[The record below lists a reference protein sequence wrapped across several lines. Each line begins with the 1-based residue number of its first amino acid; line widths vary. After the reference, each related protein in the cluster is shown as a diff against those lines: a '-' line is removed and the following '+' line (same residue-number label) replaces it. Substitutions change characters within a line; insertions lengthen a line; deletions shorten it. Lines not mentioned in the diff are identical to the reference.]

1 MALLDELDILKTSSS
16 TYSDVYS
23 EDGDPVKSFANST
36 IIDEYA
42 LEDITIVTPNQN
54 VSLKAMMI
62 EISYYEDIFN
72 CSTSGHILVKDS
84 ISLIESLGLC
94 GNEFI
99 KLVFKKSNKS
109 SVQFF
114 RYFRI
119 YRVSERTLDNLGS
132 ETYTIHFCSE
142 ELFLSEQVKISKSYK
157 NKQIS
162 AIINDVL
169 KNYLKIPQNR
179 INVDASDGLYDIII
193 PYKKP
198 FEAINW
204 LINLAQPLGKEGA
217 DYLFYEN
224 QHGFNFVSLQKL
236 FEKDIYSEYTF
247 NPNNA
252 GSLDGVT
259 ELNRTFYSIKSYK
272 FLDTFDSLYGV
283 VTGAFANRVL
293 VIDPLT
299 REFRDVKFD
308 YSKYFNS
315 TNKLN
320 KAPVIGSIKNRLGKA
335 PHENHDSVFKIV
347 NSNYR
352 QKFATYLKD
361 KPSEISN
368 DIMAEI
374 FVPFRTAQIALS
386 TYSRIRLNLTGDPQ
400 LSVGQVIK
408 VNLPSNVSEDGN
420 YRENK
425 EYTNPYSSGKYIITS
440 VRHIID
446 TKFRYE
452 TVIEIAKESFSKE
465 FSSSETNSEF
475 ATAKKGNK

>member
-1 MALLDELDILKTSSS
+1 MALLDELDILNVSSS
-16 TYSDVYS
+16 VYS
-23 EDGDPVKSFANST
+23 ELADPVESFKNST
-36 IIDEYA
+36 VIDEYS
-42 LEDITIVTPNQN
+42 LEDITIVTPVQN

-72 CSTSGHILVKDS
+72 CSTSGHVLVKDS

-99 KLVFKKSNKS
+99 KLVFRKSNKS
-109 SVQFF
+109 NVQFF
-114 RYFRI
+114 RYFRV
-119 YRVSERTLDNLGS
+119 YRVSERTLDNLGT

-142 ELFLSEQVKISKSYK
+142 ELFLSEQIKVSKSYK

-162 AIINDVL
+162 SIINDVL
-169 KNYLKIPQNR
+169 KNYLKIPNNR

-193 PYKKP
+193 PFKKP

-217 DYLFYEN
+217 DYLFFEN
-224 QHGFNFVSLQKL
+224 QDGFNFVSLQKL
-236 FEKDIYSEYTF
+236 FEKKIYSEYVF

-252 GSLDGVT
+252 GRLNDTT
-259 ELNRTFYSIKSYK
+259 ELNRSFYTIKSYK

-293 VIDPLT
+293 VVDSLT

-320 KAPVIGSIKNRLGKA
+320 KAPVIGQIKNRLGKT
-335 PHENHDSVFKIV
+335 PNENFDSVFKVV

-361 KPSEISN
+361 KPSEVTN

-386 TYSRIRLNLTGDPQ
+386 TYSRIRLSLTGDPQ
-400 LSVGQVIK
+400 LSVGQIIK
-408 VNLPSNVSEDGN
+408 VNLPSNVSDSGD

-425 EYTNPYSSGKYIITS
+425 EFINPYSSGKYLITS

-465 FSSSETNSEF
+465 FPSSENNEEF

>member
-1 MALLDELDILKTSSS
+1 MALLDELDILNVSSS
-16 TYSDVYS
+16 VYR
-23 EDGDPVKSFANST
+23 ELADPVDSFKNST
-36 IIDEYA
+36 VIDEYS
-42 LEDITIVTPNQN
+42 LEDITIVTPVQN

-72 CSTSGHILVKDS
+72 CSTSGHVLVKDS

-99 KLVFKKSNKS
+99 KLVFKRSNKS

-119 YRVSERTLDNLGS
+119 YRVSERTLDNLGT

-142 ELFLSEQVKISKSYK
+142 ELFLSEQTKVCKSYK
-157 NKQIS
+157 GKKIS
-162 AIINDVL
+162 EIINDVL
-169 KNYLKIPQNR
+169 KNYLKIPDKR
-179 INVDASDGLYDIII
+179 INVDESDGVYDILV
-193 PYKKP
+193 PFKKP
-198 FEAINW
+198 FETINW

-217 DYLFYEN
+217 DYLFFEN
-224 QHGFNFVSLQKL
+224 QNGFNFVSLQKL
-236 FEKDIYSEYTF
+236 FDKKSVYSEYVF

-252 GSLDGVT
+252 GRFNETT
-259 ELNRTFYSIKSYK
+259 ELNRSFYTIKSYK

-283 VTGAFANRVL
+283 VTGAFANSVL

-308 YSKYFNS
+308 YNKYFNS

-320 KAPVIGSIKNRLGKA
+320 KAPVIGAIKNRLGKY
-335 PHENHDSVFKIV
+335 PYENYDSVFKIV
-347 NSNYR
+347 LSNYR
-352 QKFATYLKD
+352 QKFATYIKD
-361 KPSEISN
+361 KPSEVSN

-386 TYSRIRLNLTGDPQ
+386 TYSRIRLNLTGDPK
-400 LSVGQVIK
+400 LSVGQIIK
-408 VNLPSNVSEDGN
+408 VNLPSNVSDSGD

-425 EYTNPYSSGKYIITS
+425 EFINPYSSGKYIITS

-465 FSSSETNSEF
+465 FTSTETNPEF